1 MKIKTGLTRLAISA
15 LAITSVSCSHV
26 KDEATT
32 KREVAS
38 MNDMGIISP
47 EGKVLLY
54 YKDREFIVIKSCEPH
69 TILGKTPNEA
79 KVNCQGKLSRIPIPY
94 FRMALRSLVSTIGV
108 KGLKNFTAD
117 EVKAYGTYKPT
128 DAQIELMKKQVAEI
142 PKEIEK
148 IKAFIATYG
157 AENVEN
163 PPDELIERKKSY
175 EDYLSA
181 LKKIDAEIEK
191 GIDFIID
198 QSTLAIKKSSTDK
211 EQFLYTV
218 LKKFDPE
225 TKFPCGLS
233 GTVDERIKDCSYQS
247 EARKGKFVLVR
258 RTKESY
264 EVYEN
269 TRNGQLWSDLLPYEY
284 PQNKTSEACNN
295 NPVIQGLLGKGSGVK
310 WRAPHIEEYV
320 DAEAD
325 GIKNL
330 PHIDYWQWS
339 DSITGGLFAKERK
352 GYLYSANSKPITW
365 GQNIPNPVRCV
376 TTGL

>member
-15 LAITSVSCSHV
+15 LTITAVSCSHF
-26 KDEATT
+26 KDEAMP

-38 MNDMGIISP
+38 MGIIGL
-47 EGKVLLY
+47 EGRVLLY
-54 YKDREFIVIKSCEPH
+54 YRDREFIVIKSCEPH

-117 EVKAYGTYKPT
+117 EAKAYGTYKPT

-181 LKKIDAEIEK
+181 LKKIDVEIEK

-225 TKFPCGLS
+225 TKVPCGLS

-264 EVYEN
+264 EVYMN

-284 PQNKTSEACNN
+284 PQNQTSEVCNN

-310 WRAPHIEEYV
+310 WRAPHIGEYV

-325 GIKNL
+325 GIKDL
-330 PHIDYWQWS
+330 PKIDYWQWS
-339 DSITGGLFAKERK
+339 DSITGGLFAKERM
-352 GYLYSANSKPITW
+352 GYLYLANSKPITW
-365 GQNIPNPVRCV
+365 GQNIPNYVRCV